1 VEWDPIKEDA
11 MTTARDIMNA
21 GVTCVGE
28 HETLTA
34 AAQHMRERD
43 IGALPICGDDDRLHG
58 MLTDRDIVVSLVAP
72 EVDFEKLCARD
83 VVGAPLHTAQTHDD
97 VLEVLGRMRAH
108 AIRRMPVVDA
118 GGALV
123 GILTLDDVLGVLADA
138 LHGAVALTESQM
150 RRERVRRP

>member
-1 VEWDPIKEDA
+1 
-11 MTTARDIMNA
+11 MT
-21 GVTCVGE
+21 VGE
-28 HETLTA
+28 YCTREVTVVEEDESLRQVASLMRSAHVGDVVVVRRNGRETVPVG
-34 AAQHMRERD
+34 
-43 IGALPICGDDDRLHG
+43 II
-58 MLTDRDIVVSLVAP
+58 TDRDIVVSLVAP

-123 GILTLDDVLGVLADA
+123 GILTLDDLLGVLADA